1 MNATYHQQVVVDL
14 LVYFMNV
21 KSDQNGEKQ
30 GTFVTITVL
39 MNWHMQLKWTC
50 DLLDTKILLNYFM
63 KQSRPHQPDPQ
74 EWEKHGPKVT
84 KIKLNHTHR
93 TKHWPYS

>member
-21 KSDQNGEKQ
+21 KSDQNGGKQ

-39 MNWHMQLKWTC
+39 MNWHMQLK
-50 DLLDTKILLNYFM
+50 
-63 KQSRPHQPDPQ
+63 
-74 EWEKHGPKVT
+74 
-84 KIKLNHTHR
+84 
-93 TKHWPYS
+93 